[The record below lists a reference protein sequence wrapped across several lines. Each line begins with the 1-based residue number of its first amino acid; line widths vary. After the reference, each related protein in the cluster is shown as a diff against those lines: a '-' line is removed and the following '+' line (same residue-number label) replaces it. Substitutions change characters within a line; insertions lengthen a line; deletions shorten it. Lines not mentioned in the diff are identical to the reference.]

1 MPAYTLYSTSTV
13 TQTAALEASTE
24 INLVRIMKTP
34 PQPQAVVPVDQLEGV
49 KKRDIKVLVLPTK
62 DCFSKHFIK
71 YLGQMYVFN
80 HQNYHN
86 SS

>member
-49 KKRDIKVLVLPTK
+49 KKKGYK
-62 DCFSKHFIK
+62 SFSSANERLFFKAF
-71 YLGQMYVFN
+71 Y
-80 HQNYHN
+80 
-86 SS
+86 